1 MFFYCTTKVNNYY
14 KVGIAESLSR
24 VQKRLSAYRS
34 IQPKIKMKL
43 FSELGGSADDVEWS
57 FKNKFDHFRVKK
69 SECYKL
75 KFDIIYKHF
84 LKFQHKYDCLH
95 KFWDGYTLFISEYY
109 FDNQI
114 PDENYDLTEKDQ
126 REGRFNGFFP
136 VAKLNY
142 KDQKLD
148 KKGNRNIEAK
158 YLDIKNVNLEEYK
171 SKYNKFLKE
180 KWYGKQR
187 GYANNELDKFFIEN
201 FKSKKSMKAQSRPYM
216 YDPIDKVIF
225 NEFLIKYPKLIKRYS
240 KKNDV
245 GPFRLRHDQKPIMRS
260 KSLQKIEKLEK
271 AFEEKYNLDEILKGL
286 SRFLTKKDPKNYLQV
301 LYRIIAVNSFKA
313 PIELKDILDKLETQL
328 IQLINA
334 TQKRDKIS
342 DLIDKQKIR
351 KNKKYDVLDNKIIKF
366 AKIKK

>member
-95 KFWDGYTLFISEYY
+95 KFWDGSTLFISEYY

-126 REGRFNGFFP
+126 REGRFSGFLP

-142 KDQKLD
+142 KEQKLD

-158 YLDIKNVNLEEYK
+158 YLDIKNVNLKEYK
-171 SKYNKFLKE
+171 SNYNKFLNE
-180 KWYGKQR
+180 KWFGQKKA
-187 GYANNELDKFFIEN
+187 YASDELNKFFIEN
-201 FKSKKSMKAQSRPYM
+201 FKSKKNMIAPSFPYM
-216 YDPIDKVIF
+216 YDQIDKIIF
-225 NEFLIKYPKLIKRYS
+225 NQFLNKYPKLVKRYS
-240 KKNDV
+240 KKKDE
-245 GPFRLRHDQKPIMRS
+245 GPFRFRHDQKTIMRANS
-260 KSLQKIEKLEK
+260 VREFEKFENT
-271 AFEEKYNLDEILKGL
+271 FEEKHNVDEILKGL
-286 SRFLTKKDPKNYLQV
+286 SRFLIKKDPKNYLQV

-334 TQKRDKIS
+334 SQKRDKIS
-342 DLIDKQKIR
+342 DLINKQKIR